1 MVAAWIVELKSTDPK
16 RKAMNI
22 AFPAWPAIEDCQ
34 NYTGVIYSYID
45 PLTDKIN
52 RQKISILLVDAE
64 VTDNLKPKKWEAR
77 VSLIDEAFNIKMV
90 KPSDLEAPQQTSGQ
104 IN

>member
-1 MVAAWIVELKSTDPK
+1 
-16 RKAMNI
+16 MNI
-22 AFPAWPAIEDCQ
+22 AFPAWPAIEECQ
-34 NYTGVIYSYID
+34 NYTGVVHSFID

-52 RQKISILLVDAE
+52 RQKISIMLIDAE
-64 VTDNLKPKKWEAR
+64 VTDNLQPKKWEAR

-90 KPSDLEAPQQTSGQ
+90 RPADLEAPQQSSGR